1 MAAPVSCLLVAVLLS
16 ASCKAT
22 TSSDQ
27 TCTEAASLPLTP
39 ASAQHHTACRTR
51 AGAGSRSGGRRSRK
65 VIGSHG
71 QENDKGE
78 QGTHLPGKR
87 KNPVRTG
94 TERNNPVSLVL
105 GWNQDAPRLRG
116 GTMKG
121 K

>member
-1 MAAPVSCLLVAVLLS
+1 MRESKKGLSLLP
-16 ASCKAT
+16 
-22 TSSDQ
+22 SSKMFQ
-27 TCTEAASLPLTP
+27 AASLPLTP

-51 AGAGSRSGGRRSRK
+51 AGAGSRSGGRRSKK
-65 VIGSHG
+65 VVGSHG

-116 GTMKG
+116 GKMKG